1 MQTSKDLTT
10 LSPMQRLMST
20 GRLFIIFVI
29 MGTFSVGTY
38 SYYQQH
44 QLASQLDEIERQRQ
58 EEQKILDALKDI
70 LKINENHEDIIKELA
85 EIDTLREKF
94 EPLIMTMI
102 DMRDTA
108 KIKEATHQLLN
119 ILQQST
125 LATKTSI
132 TQNNKLLNNA
142 QGILEK
148 LLQIRQ
154 TNAPNIKSGMHY
166 FEIKLL
172 SSAYAAE
179 QKIMINSDMREIV
192 LVLIFA
198 CLFLTFA
205 ACFVILITSQNE
217 KLISWAMDTLK
228 GLIGFAT
235 GVGTTFLGLSH

>member
-85 EIDTLREKF
+85 EIDTLREKL

-108 KIKEATHQLLN
+108 KIKEDTHQLLSN
-119 ILQQST
+119 CSPWDAAGVVSRCRLG
-125 LATKTSI
+125 TKCS
-132 TQNNKLLNNA
+132 
-142 QGILEK
+142 
-148 LLQIRQ
+148 
-154 TNAPNIKSGMHY
+154 
-166 FEIKLL
+166 
-172 SSAYAAE
+172 
-179 QKIMINSDMREIV
+179 
-192 LVLIFA
+192 
-198 CLFLTFA
+198 
-205 ACFVILITSQNE
+205 
-217 KLISWAMDTLK
+217 
-228 GLIGFAT
+228 
-235 GVGTTFLGLSH
+235 